1 MPASLNPLTSNHD
14 GNDMIELESDNCCP
28 AAGGPSNDACSVLA
42 PLEVSGPALASGIKE
57 PCASV
62 RSGIT
67 GACLGCL
74 EPVAHP
80 TGEPQIIFR
89 ISPAAGFWENMV
101 NFQLPKNVLLRT
113 LTIAAPVPSLRP
125 DAVSHGS

>member
-1 MPASLNPLTSNHD
+1 MPASLNPLTPDHD
-14 GNDMIELESDNCCP
+14 GDDMIELESDNCCP
-28 AAGGPSNDACSVLA
+28 TAGSPSNDTCSVST
-42 PLEVSGPALASGIKE
+42 PLEMSGPALASRIEE

-62 RSGIT
+62 CSGIT
-67 GACLGCL
+67 GARPGCL

-89 ISPAAGFWENMV
+89 ISPATGFWENMV
-101 NFQLPKNVLLRT
+101 NLQLPENVLLGT